1 MTDPREE
8 LTIYLPDL
16 QATHA
21 VGAVLGRALRGGDVL
36 GLDGPL
42 GAGKTSLVQG
52 LARGLGVDP
61 ALPVQSP
68 TFTLLHQHPGRVPL
82 HHADLYRIEQ
92 PRELDELGL
101 WELAESGGV
110 LAVEWLSRFPGALG
124 PDWLQIDLA
133 FAAVAGRRGRSL
145 RLRAMGPRSQARL
158 QELQAQVLPQ
168 LAVLGLTLSTGDDAQ
183 AVAASDEP

>member
-133 FAAVAGRRGRSL
+133 FAAVAGRGGRTL